1 MINLD
6 KQRGIGLVEVL
17 VALAILLFAVFS
29 VSAIQSTGLIDA
41 RRTANHF
48 SLDYLSNNMV
58 DMLRSNAVAA
68 KAGEFNFDAQS
79 ASESA
84 SESDTESDT
93 ESDNAAPSHA
103 DAVAWEKNV
112 ENSLPGGLGAID
124 CSTDSCDVV
133 ISWMADLDG
142 SVLRQYYRTR
152 TPL

>member
-68 KAGEFNFDAQS
+68 KAGEFNFNA
-79 ASESA
+79 ESA
-84 SESDTESDT
+84 SESDTGSDT
-93 ESDNAAPSHA
+93 AAPSHA
-103 DAVAWEKNV
+103 DAVAWEKNI